1 MVSQVANADLTGP
14 LRGKRVTLWRSERC
28 PQFPPALGVLGAGT
42 RGRAVASG
50 ARGAKSQ
57 PRRGRAE
64 GVAAS
69 NGLSVSPPLPSRGP
83 AEGRRVPGAAPAL
96 RPGESGSAL
105 LRPAA
110 CHLPALSWALTPKG
124 SRGHSSLVCRPLVL
138 LPVQTLLS
146 SQQQARPPGLRGWA
160 RPSPLLSF
168 LPGTH
173 VLEDFGHRT
182 RPAFSYQSHP
192 GSVPS
197 LGVPEGWARGSGHT
211 TWSSSYLSRIPTM
224 SSGAS
229 QLLCTPGAGL
239 L

>member
-1 MVSQVANADLTGP
+1 M
-14 LRGKRVTLWRSERC
+14 TLWRGERC
-28 PQFPPALGVLGAGT
+28 PQFPPAPGVLGAGT

-105 LRPAA
+105 LCPAA
-110 CHLPALSWALTPKG
+110 CHLPAPLLGSDPKG
-124 SRGHSSLVCRPLVL
+124 QQRPQQPR
-138 LPVQTLLS
+138 LP
-146 SQQQARPPGLRGWA
+146 QARPPGLRGWA

-173 VLEDFGHRT
+173 VLEDFGHCT

-192 GSVPS
+192 RSVPS

>member
-1 MVSQVANADLTGP
+1 MAPRASHA
-14 LRGKRVTLWRSERC
+14 
-28 PQFPPALGVLGAGT
+28 GA
-42 RGRAVASG
+42 A
-50 ARGAKSQ
+50 
-57 PRRGRAE
+57 RRG
-64 GVAAS
+64 
-69 NGLSVSPPLPSRGP
+69 SPPLTGFLCRLRSPPVGQPRDVGYLAQHQLFDQVSPAVPSS
-83 AEGRRVPGAAPAL
+83 APQ
-96 RPGESGSAL
+96 PVTS
-105 LRPAA
+105 P
-110 CHLPALSWALTPKG
+110 PLSWALTPKG

-192 GSVPS
+192 RSVPS

-211 TWSSSYLSRIPTM
+211 TWSSSYFSRIPTM

>member
-28 PQFPPALGVLGAGT
+28 PQFPPAPGVLGAGT

-110 CHLPALSWALTPKG
+110 CHLPAPLLGSDPKG
-124 SRGHSSLVCRPLVL
+124 QQRPQQPRLPPAGAAPCADPPQQPAAGEATGPERLGPAKPPAVL
-138 LPVQTLLS
+138 
-146 SQQQARPPGLRGWA
+146 PPR
-160 RPSPLLSF
+160 
-168 LPGTH
+168 
-173 VLEDFGHRT
+173 
-182 RPAFSYQSHP
+182 HP
-192 GSVPS
+192 RFRRLWP
-197 LGVPEGWARGSGHT
+197 PH
-211 TWSSSYLSRIPTM
+211 
-224 SSGAS
+224 
-229 QLLCTPGAGL
+229 
-239 L
+239 